1 MSMKAWKHTA
11 TRRDNS
17 RLGVERL
24 VLVEGVE
31 IDAVDE
37 GSSNSSADT
46 GCWDWEGLRTN
57 YVQ

>member
-1 MSMKAWKHTA
+1 MRTCKHTGM
-11 TRRDNS
+11 RRDDS

-37 GSSNSSADT
+37 
-46 GCWDWEGLRTN
+46 R
-57 YVQ
+57 